1 MKKIL
6 YIAGV
11 LLGGSLYAQIN
22 LPSNPN
28 VSISGQNPFLDAS
41 GYNSFTPSE
50 GKGFLFPSTDLRVF
64 EFNTDVLDGISIF
77 TTAYDGMIVYNT
89 ATGSTGSNATKQGIQ
104 VDVTPGFYY
113 FFNPSDVNQGGT
125 SVEKGKWVRI
135 GSGAANT
142 SKVVL
147 ATNGT
152 AVETNTVLGTSTVM
166 AVKNTVAHTG
176 GNTITIDKPADF
188 NKLYSIK
195 IYKTDGVATTLVGTN
210 LYSYANEGTDK
221 LKLVFGNGII
231 STSYPS
237 GTYEYVLEYL
247 KS

>member
-22 LPSNPN
+22 VPSNPN

-41 GYNSFTPSE
+41 GYNDFPTSE
-50 GKGFLFPSTDLRVF
+50 GKGLLFPSTDLRNF
-64 EFNTDVLDGISIF
+64 EFNTEVLDGFSTF

-89 ATGSTGSNATKQGIQ
+89 ATGSTGSNAAKQGIK

-135 GSGAANT
+135 GGGSSSSSAE
-142 SKVVL
+142 VVKGTF
-147 ATNGT
+147 TNPG
-152 AVETNTVLGTSTVM
+152 TNTVKI
-166 AVKNTVAHTG
+166 A
-176 GNTITIDKPADF
+176 KPDGFVTLA
-188 NKLYSIK
+188 SIK
-195 IYKTDGVATTLVGTN
+195 MYRKSGDTGTKHLVGTS
-210 LYSYANEGTDK
+210 LYSYEEVTEASGETN
-221 LKLVFGNGII
+221 LKLVFGNGVI
-231 STSYPS
+231 STAYPK
-237 GTYEYVLEYL
+237 GEYEYELEYI
-247 KS
+247 KQ